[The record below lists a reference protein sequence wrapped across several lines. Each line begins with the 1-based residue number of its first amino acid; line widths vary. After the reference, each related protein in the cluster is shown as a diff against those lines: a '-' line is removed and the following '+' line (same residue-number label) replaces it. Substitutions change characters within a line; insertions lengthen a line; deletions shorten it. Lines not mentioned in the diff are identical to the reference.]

1 MTDNQNTKPSTLLLG
16 SYGRGNVGDDVFLVA
31 ASELFANHKLYI
43 NSADD
48 SLLPDSAKGLVTT
61 ISTTSA
67 RDILKKLKV
76 FLQVKNIVYFG
87 GDVWVELY
95 GDRFPRQS
103 LYKMV
108 ALNAL
113 ARLFGKK
120 IHYVGTGIGRLNGWS
135 LLLARASA
143 RLGHTVIARERR
155 SAEVLGLAGVEV
167 MPDLAINIPY
177 YKPRLHKLPP
187 PEEPFTIGIS
197 LLYHLPDPQQNF
209 PKLADHI
216 AKFIDSLPS
225 SRFRVVLLPMLVSQ
239 TESHDDAWASKKVIE
254 RLKGDVSVQVYQA
267 RSLQDMVDTL
277 GSFNLV
283 IGTRLHANIL
293 GTFNATPCL
302 GIAYRAK
309 VSSFF
314 RDNGLGDYCIDL
326 DALEELPA
334 TFKYMYDHYPAVA
347 QAFHDVSKRN
357 LAYKEA
363 YHALAAQYE

>member
-1 MTDNQNTKPSTLLLG
+1 MTDQPHTLLLG

-31 ASELFANHKLYI
+31 AAELFANHHLYI

-48 SLLPDSAKGLVTT
+48 SLLPESARDLVTT
-61 ISTTSA
+61 ISTTSP
-67 RDILKKLKV
+67 RDALKKLRIFLKV
-76 FLQVKNIVYFG
+76 RNIVYWG

-120 IHYVGTGIGRLNGWS
+120 VHYVGCGIGRLTGWS
-135 LLLARASA
+135 LRLARFSA
-143 RLGHTVIARERR
+143 RLSRGVIARERR

-167 MPDLAINIPY
+167 LPDLAINLPF
-177 YKPRLHKLPP
+177 YKPRLHTRPGLNR
-187 PEEPFTIGIS
+187 PFVIGIS
-197 LLYHLPDPQQNF
+197 LLYHVPDPMQNF
-209 PKLADHI
+209 PVLAEHI

-225 SRFRVVLLPMLVSQ
+225 KKFKVVLLPMLMSKR
-239 TESHDDAWASKKVIE
+239 EPHDDLWASKWVQSMV
-254 RLKGDVSVQVYQA
+254 GSGVSVDIYKA
-267 RSLQDMVDTL
+267 KGLHDMVQTL
-277 GSFNLV
+277 GNFDLV

-293 GTFNATPCL
+293 ATFNATPCL

-314 RDNGLGDYCIDL
+314 RDNDLGRYCIDL
-326 DALEELPA
+326 DALKDLSDMFA
-334 TFKYMYDHYPAVA
+334 DMYEHYDEVA
-347 QAFHDVSKRN
+347 QQFYEASQRN
-357 LAYKEA
+357 LAQKEA
-363 YHALAAQYE
+363 YQEFAAQYE